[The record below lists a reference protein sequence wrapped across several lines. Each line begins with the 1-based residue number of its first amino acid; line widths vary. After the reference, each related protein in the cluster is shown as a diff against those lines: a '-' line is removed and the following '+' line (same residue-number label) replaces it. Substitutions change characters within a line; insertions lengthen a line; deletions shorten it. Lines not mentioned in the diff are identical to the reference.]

1 MKFPRFIAT
10 MLLALVASTTRAT
23 VDLTLYNTVPL
34 LDSDGVTPLQGTAT
48 SGDLAQLILV
58 GPNGVIDPPDSF
70 GNPGGDDVLLI
81 ATHVGAGLPTTNT
94 GLLVKS
100 NILYPDSHAG
110 TNAYVR
116 FWNAST
122 AAASTHYG
130 TSAVFALPPGDA
142 FGLAE
147 LDFVPSSGYPHIANI
162 PFGTLS
168 AIPEPSSLFAF
179 GSVIILGWTL
189 RRRRLTTA
197 AAALLA
203 AVTLLPARAEIPA
216 PLDATA
222 NVSILDING
231 QPLSGNNPV
240 TGDSTPRCLVHIIQV
255 GPNGVPDWPNPDG
268 SPGGDD
274 ILYRTTVIG
283 QGIDPN
289 LNDTGRFS
297 TSFYPPPTGRFY
309 ARVFD
314 GPTLDTAQHF
324 GQSATFL
331 RTNVEVFDVS
341 ALGLR
346 TVWHRIGSLPGED
359 DDGDGQTNLQELI
372 ANTNPLNHADA
383 LLLRDFLNESQLTI
397 DARPGRRYILER
409 TTDDLTGP
417 VTWTPIVELGP
428 LPSAQNI
435 TLADPN
441 PPTTPK
447 AFYRIRVVLP

>member
-1 MKFPRFIAT
+1 MK
-10 MLLALVASTTRAT
+10 LLALIATLMFALTAGEARAT

-48 SGDLAQLILV
+48 SGDLVQLILV

-70 GNPGGDDVLLI
+70 GNPSGDDVLLI

-122 AAASTHYG
+122 AAAATHYG

-147 LDFVPSSGYPHIANI
+147 LDFVPSAGYPHIANI

-168 AIPEPSSLFAF
+168 AVPEPSSLFAF
-179 GSVIILGWTL
+179 GAIIILAWML
-189 RRRRLTTA
+189 RRRYRPA
-197 AAALLA
+197 LA
-203 AVTLLPARAEIPA
+203 AVMLTLLSLPAHANFPA

-222 NVSILDING
+222 NITILDAIG
-231 QPLSGNNPV
+231 QPLSGNNPAV
-240 TGDSTPRCLVHIIQV
+240 GDSTPRCLVHIIQV

-274 ILYRTTVIG
+274 VLYQTTVVG
-283 QGIDPN
+283 QGMDLD

-297 TSFYPPPTGRFY
+297 TSFYPPPTGAIY

-314 GPTLDTAQHF
+314 APTLAGAQHY

-331 RTNVEVFDVS
+331 RQNVEVFDVS

-346 TVWHRIGSLPGED
+346 VTWHRIGSAPNAD

-372 ANTNPLNHADA
+372 ANTNPINHADA
-383 LLLRDFLNESQLTI
+383 LVTREFQNQTQITL
-397 DARPGRRYILER
+397 DARAGRRYILER
-409 TTDDLTGP
+409 TTDDLAGP
-417 VTWTPIVELGP
+417 VTWVPIAEIGP
-428 LPSAQNI
+428 LPAPQNI
-435 TLADPN
+435 TLTDPN
-441 PPTTPK
+441 PPATPK
-447 AFYRIRVVLP
+447 AFYRVRVVMP